1 MNKSSI
7 LNLNNGG
14 WKTGKYPLFMGEDLG
29 LHDSMNRPYP
39 QLFDLFK
46 KLKSLDWAEDE
57 INLNQDRMDFE
68 SCDKNTYDV
77 MIKTLSWQFEGD
89 STASRSI
96 ISLFAPFISNSD
108 LSQMMMRWSDNEG
121 LHALTYSEIVRQC
134 LKDPEEVFNEIIGN
148 THITDRSDKIVEGLL
163 DLKEV
168 GARYTLDKNSV
179 SEELCR
185 TVILKAIVSLYC
197 LEQMEFLSSFACT
210 FALCEREL
218 FLGVG
223 SLVQKIMIDET
234 IHTRMDEAVL
244 DILFQDEVWV
254 NTYET
259 IKKDIQEI
267 VDSVYKQELSWSTY
281 IFSEG
286 RSIVGLNTELLKEWV
301 QYKSQVVYK
310 KLELEQPFEDVK
322 ENPLVWMD
330 NWLDIDSHQT
340 AAQEADLNNYRLNS
354 VVDDTDNLTFD
365 FGVVREHTE
374 SDLQKPLLVYTKTV
388 CPYCVKLKAF
398 LDSKGIAYTEVNAEL
413 YKNREFLISKRL
425 RTVPQVFDS
434 EWNYKGDCTS
444 FIDNYKE

>member
-1 MNKSSI
+1 
-7 LNLNNGG
+7 
-14 WKTGKYPLFMGEDLG
+14 
-29 LHDSMNRPYP
+29 
-39 QLFDLFK
+39 
-46 KLKSLDWAEDE
+46 
-57 INLNQDRMDFE
+57 
-68 SCDKNTYDV
+68 
-77 MIKTLSWQFEGD
+77 
-89 STASRSI
+89 
-96 ISLFAPFISNSD
+96 
-108 LSQMMMRWSDNEG
+108 
-121 LHALTYSEIVRQC
+121 
-134 LKDPEEVFNEIIGN
+134 
-148 THITDRSDKIVEGLL
+148 
-163 DLKEV
+163 
-168 GARYTLDKNSV
+168 
-179 SEELCR
+179 
-185 TVILKAIVSLYC
+185 
-197 LEQMEFLSSFACT
+197 MEFLSSFACT

-365 FGVVREHTE
+365 FGVVREYTE

-413 YKNREFLISKRL
+413 DKNREFLISKRL